1 MGRITN
7 ILRLILM
14 RKKLKKKLRRIKVW
28 SEDGNKLDEKGG
40 PYTVEIPK
48 NDDDT

>member
-1 MGRITN
+1 MGRITD

-14 RKKLKKKLRRIKVW
+14 RKKLKKKLKRIKVW

-40 PYTVEIPK
+40 PYTVVLPS
-48 NDDDT
+48 DDDDV